1 MNESLYMSPGAHV
14 REFSRAVVFKYGP
27 GTLEDLDT
35 PSEGS
40 LWGQNNF
47 HKSAKTL
54 FVHFTLIFHI

>member
-54 FVHFTLIFHI
+54 VVHFTLILHI